1 MSMTAPPTAGAPARA
16 PAALVDV
23 EMGSRPVASS
33 ATPGTR
39 ERLLALD
46 VFRGLTIAGMLLV
59 NDPGSW
65 SHIYPP
71 LRHAEWHGW
80 TPTDLIFP
88 FFLFIVGVTTHLSIA
103 ARRARGDDERAIRRQ
118 ILRRGAL
125 IFLLGLLLNWFP
137 FFQWGTITG
146 NPAPTFGDR
155 ILERLENL
163 RIMGVLQRIGLAYAA
178 AAFLT
183 LRTTVKQQVAIL
195 AALLFGYWFVMT
207 LLPVP
212 DTGLL
217 GAFAI
222 NTKNGHLAAWLDR
235 LVFDWRARG
244 LGNHLWAGS
253 VTWDPEGLLSTLPAI
268 GTTMLGVMA
277 GRWIAEPR
285 PLAER
290 LNGLFATGALG
301 MMAGLMWNWSFPINK
316 SIWTSSYVIF
326 TAGVACVTLATIMWI
341 VDVHGWRRWTKFFV
355 IYGLNPIVA
364 FVGSGIL
371 ARLLYSILKV
381 NYEGQRVSVVEA
393 IYRTFV
399 SWGLE
404 PVNASLA
411 FALSFVL
418 LWFGILWVLYRRRI
432 FLKV

>member
-1 MSMTAPPTAGAPARA
+1 MTATAPPPP
-16 PAALVDV
+16 PAAIDV
-23 EMGSRPVASS
+23 RRPVAISS
-33 ATPGTR
+33 TPATR

-71 LRHAEWHGW
+71 LRHADWHGW

-88 FFLFIVGVTTHLSIA
+88 YFLFIVGVTTHLSIST
-103 ARRARGDDERAIRRQ
+103 RRARGDDEGTIRRQ
-118 ILRRGAL
+118 IVRRGAL
-125 IFLLGLLLNWFP
+125 IFLFGLLLNGFP
-137 FFQWGTITG
+137 FFQWGPIAG
-146 NPAPTFGDR
+146 DPSPTFLDR
-155 ILERLENL
+155 IVERLENL
-163 RIMGVLQRIGLAYAA
+163 RIMGVLQRIGLAYMA

-183 LRTTVKQQVAIL
+183 LRTSAKQQVAIVG
-195 AALLFGYWFVMT
+195 ALLVGYWAVMT

-212 DTGLL
+212 DTGVL
-217 GAFAI
+217 GAVAI
-222 NTKNGHLAAWLDR
+222 HTRSGHLAAWLDR
-235 LVFDWRARG
+235 VVFDWRAQG
-244 LGNHLWAGS
+244 LGNHLWVGA
-253 VTWDPEGLLSTLPAI
+253 VTWDPEGLLSTVPAI
-268 GTTMLGVMA
+268 ATTMLGVMA
-277 GRWIAEPR
+277 GRWIMQAR

-290 LNGLFATGALG
+290 LNGLFAAGALG
-301 MMAGLMWNWSFPINK
+301 MVAGLMWHWSFPINK
-316 SIWTSSYVIF
+316 GIWTSSYVVF
-326 TAGVACVTLATIMWI
+326 TGGMASVTLATIMWV

-355 IYGLNPIVA
+355 IYGMNPIIA

-381 NYEGQRVSVVEA
+381 DYEGRRVSVVEA

-411 FALSFVL
+411 FALCFVA
-418 LWFGILWVLYRRRI
+418 LWFGILWVLYRRNI

>member
-1 MSMTAPPTAGAPARA
+1 MSATARPAPPAVAELQR
-16 PAALVDV
+16 PAA
-23 EMGSRPVASS
+23 AS
-33 ATPGTR
+33 TPPATR

-65 SHIYPP
+65 SHIYDP
-71 LRHAEWHGW
+71 LEHAAWHGW

-88 FFLFIVGVTTHLSIA
+88 FFLFIVGVTTHLSIT
-103 ARRARGDDERAIRRQ
+103 ARRARGDDDRAIRRQ

-125 IFLLGLLLNWFP
+125 IFLLGVLLNWFP
-137 FFQWGTITG
+137 FFQWGTIAG
-146 NPAPTFGDR
+146 NPSPSFLDR
-155 ILERLENL
+155 ILERLEIL
-163 RIMGVLQRIGLAYAA
+163 RIMGVLQRIGIAYTA

-183 LRTTVKQQVAIL
+183 LRTSVKQQVAIL
-195 AALLFGYWFVMT
+195 AVLLFGYWFAMT

-212 DTGLL
+212 DTGIL
-217 GAFAI
+217 GALAI
-222 NTKNGHLAAWLDR
+222 NTKSGHLAAWIDR
-235 LVFDWRARG
+235 LVFDWRAYG
-244 LGNHLWAGS
+244 LGNHLWVGS

-277 GRWIAEPR
+277 GRWIAHPR

-290 LNGLFATGALG
+290 LNGLFASGALG
-301 MMAGLMWNWSFPINK
+301 MMVGLMWNWSFPINK
-316 SIWTSSYVIF
+316 SIWTSSYVVF
-326 TAGVACVTLATIMWI
+326 TGGMACVALATIMWI
-341 VDVHGWRRWTKFFV
+341 VDVHGWRRWTRFFV
-355 IYGLNPIVA
+355 IYGMNPIVA

-381 NYEGQRVSVVEA
+381 DYNGQRVSVVEA

-418 LWFGILWVLYRRRI
+418 LWFGILWVLHRRNI

>member
-1 MSMTAPPTAGAPARA
+1 MPA
-16 PAALVDV
+16 
-23 EMGSRPVASS
+23 
-33 ATPGTR
+33 TH

-65 SHIYPP
+65 SHIYDP
-71 LRHAEWHGW
+71 LEHAAWHGW

-88 FFLFIVGVTTHLSIA
+88 FFLFIVGVTTHLSIE
-103 ARRARGDDERAIRRQ
+103 ARRARGDDESALRRQ

-137 FFQWGTITG
+137 FFQWGAIAG
-146 NPAPTFGDR
+146 NAAPTFLDR
-155 ILERLENL
+155 VLERLEHL
-163 RIMGVLQRIGLAYAA
+163 RVMGVLQRIGLAYTA

-183 LRTTVKQQVAIL
+183 LRTTVKQQVVIL
-195 AALLFGYWFVMT
+195 AVLLFGYWFAMT

-212 DTGLL
+212 DSGVL

-222 NTKNGHLAAWLDR
+222 NTKDGNLAAWLDR
-235 LVFDWRARG
+235 LVLDWRAQG
-244 LGNHLWAGS
+244 LGNHLWAGGAM
-253 VTWDPEGLLSTLPAI
+253 VRGGPPRWDPEGLLSTVPAI
-268 GTTMLGVMA
+268 GTTMVGVMA
-277 GRWIAEPR
+277 GRWIAQPR

-290 LNGLFATGALG
+290 LNGLFAAGALG
-301 MMAGLMWNWSFPINK
+301 MMTGLMWNWSFPINK
-316 SIWTSSYVIF
+316 GIWTSSYVVF

-341 VDVHGWRRWTKFFV
+341 VDVHGWRGWTKFFV

-381 NYEGQRVSVVEA
+381 NYGGQRVSVVEA

-418 LWFGILWVLYRRRI
+418 FWFGILWVLYKRKI